1 MESALSLEEMHDW
14 TLLKVVFD
22 WESAQVTISFR
33 GPGANLKVL
42 VAQGVKDLK
51 IPRMNEWGPSSSVN
65 ETSEAQF
72 ADSQARHL
80 KIEMQT
86 GDVIE
91 IIAHQFTLSYV
102 AESNSR

>member
-1 MESALSLEEMHDW
+1 MESTLSLEEMHDW
-14 TLLKVVFD
+14 TLLKVLFD
-22 WESAQVTISFR
+22 WELAQVTISLR
-33 GPGANLKVL
+33 GPGANPKVL
-42 VAQGVKDLK
+42 VAHGVKDLK

-65 ETSEAQF
+65 EIFEANF
-72 ADSQARHL
+72 AGSQARHL

-91 IIAHQFTLSYV
+91 IISDRFTLSYA

>member
-1 MESALSLEEMHDW
+1 
-14 TLLKVVFD
+14 
-22 WESAQVTISFR
+22 
-33 GPGANLKVL
+33 
-42 VAQGVKDLK
+42 
-51 IPRMNEWGPSSSVN
+51 MNEWGPSSSVN

-91 IIAHQFTLSYV
+91 IIAHQFTISYV